1 MADLNVALILRLVDK
16 ATAPARTALRQIERS
31 GAAMRN
37 YGAQQVALSRTQI
50 ANAQARTGALAGEA
64 VALAGT
70 GYAMVKALGPAIE
83 FEAAMAKVGA
93 VSRAND
99 DDLAKLTDTARML
112 GRETPW
118 SASQAAE
125 GMQYLAMAGFDVNE
139 VVAAMPGMLAL
150 ASAGA
155 TDLGSTADIASNIL
169 TGFGMKADEMGRVG
183 DVLVNTFTSSNTTV
197 GMLGETMKYVAPAAA
212 SLGVDL
218 ETAAAM
224 AGKLGDAGIQGSEAG
239 TALRGILTRLAAP
252 SKDAADTLKELGVSV
267 SDANGNMRAVPEILA
282 DIDEAMR
289 GYGGAARAE
298 MIKTL
303 FETEAMSAATILLG
317 QAGSGSLQSYAE
329 SLKETGSAA
338 RVAAQINDN
347 TAGALK
353 TLQSRAES
361 LSIALGTQLL
371 PMVVDLTDALIPLFD
386 KLTAWGEANPELV
399 RGAALLAVSFLG
411 LRVALL
417 AGRFVIQTA
426 VMAFWALNGAL
437 GALIWVAGVVL
448 STIERLIRVFIWLSR
463 VAIWLVRGALVLL
476 RGAIVG
482 VARALI
488 WAGRAAMAN
497 PLWLALTGIALAA
510 WAIYENW
517 DGFVSY
523 FTDKIDRVRA
533 AFDEGLLNG
542 VLALMAEL
550 NPFAMMLDGAI
561 ALTEFM
567 LDKLQAAFDLDLFDK
582 GVAMIKSLGDGIW
595 SVLTDLVNSIKE
607 TLNSITPDFV
617 LDGLNWVKGDDGAT
631 GGGASGSW
639 EPTGARALGGP
650 VRAGGIYRWMEEGQE
665 FFSPTVDG
673 SVISTRQ
680 LRSLKSGT
688 GARSSTVTIGDIN
701 VYAAPG
707 QSATEIARAVRR
719 EIERTLNTG
728 GALHDG
734 GAYAD

>member
-31 GAAMRN
+31 GSAMRSF
-37 YGAQQVALSRTQI
+37 GAQQVALSRSQI

-93 VSRAND
+93 VSRASD
-99 DDLAKLTDTARML
+99 DDLATLTDTARML

-169 TGFGMKADEMGRVG
+169 TGFGMQAGEMGHVG

-239 TALRGILTRLAAP
+239 TALRGMLTRLAAP
-252 SKDAADTLKELGVSV
+252 SKEASDALKKLKVSV
-267 SDANGNMRAVPEILA
+267 SDANGDMRAVPDILA

-298 MIKTL
+298 LIKTL

-338 RVAAQINDN
+338 RVAAQINAT
-347 TAGALK
+347 TAGAIK
-353 TLQSRAES
+353 TLQSRAEA
-361 LSIALGTQLL
+361 LSIALGTLLL
-371 PMVVDLTDALIPLFD
+371 PMIVDLTDALIPMFD

-399 RGAALLAVSFLG
+399 RGAALLAAGLLG

-417 AGRFVIQTA
+417 AGRIVLQPLII
-426 VMAFWALNGAL
+426 AFWALNGAL
-437 GALIWVAGVVL
+437 GALIWVFGAAT
-448 STIERLIRVFIWLSR
+448 STIAFFGRILLWTSTVVARLAVGAFGLLGRTLLFVGRTLLWVGR
-463 VAIWLVRGALVLL
+463 VAL
-476 RGAIVG
+476 
-482 VARALI
+482 
-488 WAGRAAMAN
+488 AN
-497 PLWLALTGIALAA
+497 PLLLVLTGIALAV

-533 AFDEGLLNG
+533 AFEQGLLNG
-542 VLALMAEL
+542 VLALLSEL
-550 NPFAMMLDGAI
+550 NPFAMMRDGAI
-561 ALTEFM
+561 ALADFI
-567 LDKLQAAFDLDLFDK
+567 LGKLRDAFDLNLFDK
-582 GVAMIKSLGDGIW
+582 GAAMIASLKDGAWSILTSMVDGIRAK
-595 SVLTDLVNSIKE
+595 LQSIV
-607 TLNSITPDFV
+607 PDWMIEAW
-617 LDGLNWVKGDDGAT
+617 NWVKGDEAAP
-631 GGGASGSW
+631 GGGVPQ

-665 FFSPTVDG
+665 MFSPTVDG
-673 SVISTRQ
+673 SVISARQ
-680 LRSLKSGT
+680 LGALKAGGT
-688 GARSSTVTIGDIN
+688 GRSSSISIGDI
-701 VYAAPG
+701 VIHAAPG
-707 QSATEIARAVRR
+707 QSAAEVAQVVRR
-719 EIERTLNTG
+719 EIERLLKPS

>member
-16 ATAPARTALRQIERS
+16 ATAPARTALRQVERS
-31 GAAMRN
+31 GAAMRSF
-37 YGAQQVALSRTQI
+37 GAQQVALSRSQI

-93 VSRAND
+93 VSRASD
-99 DDLAKLTDTARML
+99 DDLATLTDTARML

-169 TGFGMKADEMGRVG
+169 TGFGMKANEMGHVG

-239 TALRGILTRLAAP
+239 TALRGMLTRLAAP
-252 SKDAADTLKELGVSV
+252 SKEASDALKKLKVSV
-267 SDANGNMRAVPEILA
+267 SDANGDMRAVPDILA

-298 MIKTL
+298 LIKTL

-338 RVAAQINDN
+338 RVAAQMNAT
-347 TAGALK
+347 TAGAIK
-353 TLQSRAES
+353 TLQSRAEA
-361 LSIALGTQLL
+361 LSIALGTLLL
-371 PMVVDLTDALIPLFD
+371 PMIVDLTDALIPMFD

-399 RGAALLAVSFLG
+399 RGAALLAAGLLG

-417 AGRFVIQTA
+417 AGQIVLQPLII
-426 VMAFWALNGAL
+426 AFWALNGAL
-437 GALIWVAGVVL
+437 GALIWVFGAATSAVAVFGRILLWTSTVVV
-448 STIERLIRVFIWLSR
+448 RLAVGAFGLLGRTLLFVGRTLLWVSR
-463 VAIWLVRGALVLL
+463 VAL
-476 RGAIVG
+476 
-482 VARALI
+482 
-488 WAGRAAMAN
+488 AN
-497 PLWLALTGIALAA
+497 PLLLVLTGIALAV

-533 AFDEGLLNG
+533 AFEQGLLNG
-542 VLALMAEL
+542 VLTVLSEF
-550 NPFAMMLDGAI
+550 NPFRMMLDGAI
-561 ALTEFM
+561 ALADFI
-567 LDKLQAAFDLDLFDK
+567 LGKLRDAFDLNLFDK
-582 GVAMIKSLGDGIW
+582 GAAMIASLKDGAWSILTSMVDGIRTK
-595 SVLTDLVNSIKE
+595 LQSIV
-607 TLNSITPDFV
+607 PDWMIEAW
-617 LDGLNWVKGDDGAT
+617 NWVKGDEAAPGSADGPQKPA
-631 GGGASGSW
+631 
-639 EPTGARALGGP
+639 GARALGGP

-665 FFSPTVDG
+665 MFSPTVDG
-673 SVISTRQ
+673 SVISARQ
-680 LRSLKSGT
+680 LGALKAG
-688 GARSSTVTIGDIN
+688 GAGRSSSIRIGDIVIN
-701 VYAAPG
+701 AAPG
-707 QSATEIARAVRR
+707 QSAAEVAQAVRR
-719 EIERTLNTG
+719 EIERLLKPS